1 MQPISEQSEENWM
14 IYNAA
19 AAAAADNVT
28 IIYSGYLVA
37 SQVKSIQLESNRI
50 APIAAAAVA
59 NSLHF
64 NQLYSPSC
72 CESSEVDST

>member
-1 MQPISEQSEENWM
+1 MQPISEQSEDNWM

-28 IIYSGYLVA
+28 INYSGYLVA
-37 SQVKSIQLESNRI
+37 SRVESSQLESNRI

-59 NSLHF
+59 NSLHS
-64 NQLYSPSC
+64 NQLYSPS
-72 CESSEVDST
+72 